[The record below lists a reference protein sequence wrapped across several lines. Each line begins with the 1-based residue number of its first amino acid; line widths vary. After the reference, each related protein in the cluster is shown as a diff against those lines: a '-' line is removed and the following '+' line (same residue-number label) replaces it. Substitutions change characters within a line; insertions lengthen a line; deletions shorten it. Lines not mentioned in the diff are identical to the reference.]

1 MNNKMFLNKEAGFL
15 VHTKR
20 KRRFAVTLVGV
31 FFLLLACAGA
41 IGFGQV
47 AYAADEKT
55 VPNFKSPDPD
65 YPWYGYDSYRG
76 IFARYHN
83 LKVNLKGS
91 KEYQA
96 YCFNLTKYFP
106 RPTYSTTN
114 NFYKKID
121 GSGSAFKSY
130 AANPRVLDENL
141 DKLEKNILNVI
152 YNGYKSNANGFMNG
166 IEDLNAIL
174 VTQNAIWYYSDSA
187 PLNDVNKMWERE
199 VRNGEISESQVTLMR
214 EALKKLID
222 PNLEATAANKIPSGY
237 RLNIFKSENE
247 DYQNLLSAEYV
258 PDDPPK
264 PGDTSEHNPK
274 TPELDGT
281 PIPEDPKRP
290 DESSEPALPPLMPEL
305 DGEEVPEV
313 PSESLEPALPPLM
326 PELDGEEVPEV
337 PSESLEPALPPL
349 MPELDGEE
357 VPEVPSESL
366 EPALPPLM
374 PELDGEEVPEV
385 PSESLEPALPPL
397 MPELDGEEV
406 PEKPSVD
413 LPIEVP
419 RYEFNNKDQSPLAGE
434 SGETEYITEVYGN
447 QQNPV
452 DIDKKLPNETGFSG
466 NMVETEDTKEPEVLM
481 GGQSESVEFT
491 KDTQTG
497 MSGQTTPQVETE
509 DTKEPEVL
517 MGGQSESVE
526 FTKDTQTGMSGQTT
540 PQVETEDTKEPGVLM
555 GGQSESVEFTKD
567 TQTGMSGQTTPQV
580 ETEDTKEPGVLM
592 GGQSESVE
600 FTKDTQTGM
609 SGQTTPQVETEDTK
623 EPGVLMGGQSESVEF
638 TKDTQTG
645 MSGFSE
651 TVTIV
656 EDTRPKLVF
665 HFDNNEPK
673 VEENREKP
681 TKNITPI
688 LPATGDIENVL
699 AFLGILILSV
709 LSIFSLLKNKQNN
722 KV

>member
-1 MNNKMFLNKEAGFL
+1 MNNKIFLNKEAGFL
-15 VHTKR
+15 AHTKR

-31 FFLLLACAGA
+31 FFMLLACAGA

-47 AYAADEKT
+47 AYAADERT
-55 VPNFKSPDPD
+55 VPNHSSPNPEF
-65 YPWYGYDSYRG
+65 PWYGYDSYRG

-357 VPEVPSESL
+357 VPE
-366 EPALPPLM
+366 
-374 PELDGEEVPEV
+374 
-385 PSESLEPALPPL
+385 
-397 MPELDGEEV
+397 
-406 PEKPSVD
+406 KPSVD

-466 NMVETEDTKEPEVLM
+466 NMVETEDTKEPE
-481 GGQSESVEFT
+481 
-491 KDTQTG
+491 
-497 MSGQTTPQVETE
+497 
-509 DTKEPEVL
+509 
-517 MGGQSESVE
+517 
-526 FTKDTQTGMSGQTT
+526 
-540 PQVETEDTKEPGVLM
+540 VLM

>member
-1 MNNKMFLNKEAGFL
+1 MNNKIFLNKEAGFL
-15 VHTKR
+15 AHTKR

-31 FFLLLACAGA
+31 FFMLLACAGA

-47 AYAADEKT
+47 AYAADERT

-65 YPWYGYDSYRG
+65 YPWYGYDAYTG
-76 IFARYHN
+76 AFLRYHD
-83 LKVNLKGS
+83 LRVNLNGS
-91 KEYQA
+91 RSYQV
-96 YCFNLTKYFP
+96 YCFNIKKNYPRPFTSSDKKWYKRLEGTAETFKVHAMAPRVGGEELTK
-106 RPTYSTTN
+106 
-114 NFYKKID
+114 
-121 GSGSAFKSY
+121 
-130 AANPRVLDENL
+130 
-141 DKLEKNILNVI
+141 KLRSVM
-152 YNGYKSNANGFMNG
+152 YNGYPNDGNNIMKGLEPSNA
-166 IEDLNAIL
+166 IE
-174 VTQNAIWYYSDSA
+174 VTQYAVWYYSDKSQYEIETLWKSEA
-187 PLNDVNKMWERE
+187 KE
-199 VRNGEISESQVTLMR
+199 GKISESQVTLMR
-214 EALKKLID
+214 EALRKLISSD
-222 PNLEATAANKIPSGY
+222 EDLVKQVPS
-237 RLNIFKSENE
+237 NFKLSTFESS
-247 DYQNLLSAEYV
+247 DKSYQNLLSAEFV

-274 TPELDGT
+274 TPELDGS
-281 PIPEDPKRP
+281 PIPEDPKHP
-290 DESSEPALPPLMPEL
+290 DDNLEPTLPPVM
-305 DGEEVPEV
+305 
-313 PSESLEPALPPLM
+313 
-326 PELDGEEVPEV
+326 
-337 PSESLEPALPPL
+337 
-349 MPELDGEE
+349 
-357 VPEVPSESL
+357 
-366 EPALPPLM
+366 
-374 PELDGEEVPEV
+374 LDGEEVPEV

-466 NMVETEDTKEPEVLM
+466 NMVETEN
-481 GGQSESVEFT
+481 
-491 KDTQTG
+491 
-497 MSGQTTPQVETE
+497 
-509 DTKEPEVL
+509 TKEPEVL

-567 TQTGMSGQTTPQV
+567 TQTGMSGQTA
-580 ETEDTKEPGVLM
+580 
-592 GGQSESVE
+592 
-600 FTKDTQTGM
+600 
-609 SGQTTPQVETEDTK
+609 PQVETEDTK

-688 LPATGDIENVL
+688 LPATGDIGNVL
-699 AFLGILILSV
+699 AFLGILILLV

>member
-1 MNNKMFLNKEAGFL
+1 MVSSYMFLRGEKMNNKIFLNKEAGFL
-15 VHTKR
+15 AHTKR

-31 FFLLLACAGA
+31 FFMLLACAGA

-47 AYAADEKT
+47 AYAADERT

-65 YPWYGYDSYRG
+65 YPWYGYDAYTG
-76 IFARYHN
+76 AFLRYHD
-83 LKVNLKGS
+83 LRVNLNGS
-91 KEYQA
+91 RSYQV
-96 YCFNLTKYFP
+96 YCFNIKKNYPRPFTSSDKKWYKRLEGTAETFKVHAMAPRVGGEELTK
-106 RPTYSTTN
+106 
-114 NFYKKID
+114 
-121 GSGSAFKSY
+121 
-130 AANPRVLDENL
+130 
-141 DKLEKNILNVI
+141 KLRSVM
-152 YNGYKSNANGFMNG
+152 YNGYPNDGNNIMKGLEPSNA
-166 IEDLNAIL
+166 IE
-174 VTQNAIWYYSDSA
+174 VTQYAVWYYSDKSQYEIETLWKSEA
-187 PLNDVNKMWERE
+187 KE
-199 VRNGEISESQVTLMR
+199 GKISESQVTLMR
-214 EALKKLID
+214 EALRKLISSD
-222 PNLEATAANKIPSGY
+222 EDLVKQVPS
-237 RLNIFKSENE
+237 NFKLSTFESS
-247 DYQNLLSAEYV
+247 DKSYQNLLSAEFV

-274 TPELDGT
+274 TPELDGS
-281 PIPEDPKRP
+281 PIPEDPKHP
-290 DESSEPALPPLMPEL
+290 DDNLEPTLPPVML

-326 PELDGEEVPEV
+326 PELDGQ
-337 PSESLEPALPPL
+337 
-349 MPELDGEE
+349 
-357 VPEVPSESL
+357 
-366 EPALPPLM
+366 
-374 PELDGEEVPEV
+374 
-385 PSESLEPALPPL
+385 
-397 MPELDGEEV
+397 EV

-497 MSGQTTPQVETE
+497 MSGQTA
-509 DTKEPEVL
+509 
-517 MGGQSESVE
+517 
-526 FTKDTQTGMSGQTT
+526 
-540 PQVETEDTKEPGVLM
+540 
-555 GGQSESVEFTKD
+555 
-567 TQTGMSGQTTPQV
+567 
-580 ETEDTKEPGVLM
+580 
-592 GGQSESVE
+592 
-600 FTKDTQTGM
+600 
-609 SGQTTPQVETEDTK
+609 PQVETEDTK

-688 LPATGDIENVL
+688 LPATGDIGNVL

>member
-1 MNNKMFLNKEAGFL
+1 MNNKIFLNKEAGFL
-15 VHTKR
+15 AHTKR

-31 FFLLLACAGA
+31 FFMLLACAGA

-47 AYAADEKT
+47 AYAADERT
-55 VPNFKSPDPD
+55 VPNHSSTNPEF
-65 YPWYGYDSYRG
+65 PWYGYDSYRG

-222 PNLEATAANKIPSGY
+222 PNLEATAVNKIPSGY

-274 TPELDGT
+274 TPELDGS
-281 PIPEDPKRP
+281 PIPEDPKHP
-290 DESSEPALPPLMPEL
+290 DDNLEPTLPPVML

-366 EPALPPLM
+366 EPALPSLM

-385 PSESLEPALPPL
+385 PSESLEPAFPPL
-397 MPELDGEEV
+397 MPELDGQEV

-497 MSGQTTPQVETE
+497 MSG
-509 DTKEPEVL
+509 
-517 MGGQSESVE
+517 
-526 FTKDTQTGMSGQTT
+526 
-540 PQVETEDTKEPGVLM
+540 
-555 GGQSESVEFTKD
+555 
-567 TQTGMSGQTTPQV
+567 
-580 ETEDTKEPGVLM
+580 
-592 GGQSESVE
+592 
-600 FTKDTQTGM
+600 
-609 SGQTTPQVETEDTK
+609 
-623 EPGVLMGGQSESVEF
+623 
-638 TKDTQTG
+638 
-645 MSGFSE
+645 FSE

-681 TKNITPI
+681 TKNIAPI
-688 LPATGDIENVL
+688 LPATGDIGNVL

>member
-55 VPNFKSPDPD
+55 VPNRINSNPEF
-65 YPWYGYDSYRG
+65 PWYGYDSYSGRLL
-76 IFARYHN
+76 RYHN
-83 LKVNLKGS
+83 LKVNLNGS

-114 NFYKKID
+114 NFYKKIV
-121 GSGSAFKSY
+121 GSGSVFKSY

-166 IEDLNAIL
+166 IEDFNAIL
-174 VTQNAIWYYSDSA
+174 VTQTAIWYYSDSSPVSA
-187 PLNDVNKMWERE
+187 TAVEKMWDRE
-199 VRNGEISESQVTLMR
+199 VKDGDISLEQVKLMR
-214 EALKKLID
+214 DALKKLID
-222 PNLEATAANKIPSGY
+222 PNLEATAVNKIPSGY
-237 RLNIFKSENE
+237 RLNIFESENE
-247 DYQNLLSAEYV
+247 AYQNLLSAEYV
-258 PDDPPK
+258 PDSPPM
-264 PGDTSEHNPK
+264 PGEVPKEESPKEENPK
-274 TPELDGT
+274 IPDLDGHE
-281 PIPEDPKRP
+281 IPEV
-290 DESSEPALPPLMPEL
+290 S
-305 DGEEVPEV
+305 
-313 PSESLEPALPPLM
+313 SESLEPALPPLM
-326 PELDGEEVPEV
+326 PELDGQ
-337 PSESLEPALPPL
+337 
-349 MPELDGEE
+349 
-357 VPEVPSESL
+357 
-366 EPALPPLM
+366 
-374 PELDGEEVPEV
+374 
-385 PSESLEPALPPL
+385 
-397 MPELDGEEV
+397 EV
-406 PEKPSVD
+406 PEKPSID

-466 NMVETEDTKEPEVLM
+466 NMVETEDTKEP
-481 GGQSESVEFT
+481 
-491 KDTQTG
+491 
-497 MSGQTTPQVETE
+497 
-509 DTKEPEVL
+509 
-517 MGGQSESVE
+517 
-526 FTKDTQTGMSGQTT
+526 
-540 PQVETEDTKEPGVLM
+540 GVLM

-567 TQTGMSGQTTPQV
+567 TQTGMSGQTA
-580 ETEDTKEPGVLM
+580 
-592 GGQSESVE
+592 
-600 FTKDTQTGM
+600 
-609 SGQTTPQVETEDTK
+609 PQVETEDTK

-681 TKNITPI
+681 TKNIAPI
-688 LPATGDIENVL
+688 LPATGDIGNVL

>member
-1 MNNKMFLNKEAGFL
+1 MNNKIFLNKEAGFL
-15 VHTKR
+15 AHTKR

-31 FFLLLACAGA
+31 FFMLLACAGA

-65 YPWYGYDSYRG
+65 YPWYGYDAYKG
-76 IFARYHN
+76 FEARYHD
-83 LKVNLKGS
+83 LRVNLKGS
-91 KEYQA
+91 KEYKV
-96 YCFNLTKYFP
+96 YCFNLTRSFP
-106 RPTYSTTN
+106 RPYYSATKN
-114 NFYKKID
+114 LYKKID
-121 GSGSAFKSY
+121 SSDFAFQQYATNARNLGST
-130 AANPRVLDENL
+130 
-141 DKLEKNILNVI
+141 DKLAKSILYVI
-152 YNGYKSNANGFMNG
+152 YNGYKNNANGFMDN
-166 IEDLNAIL
+166 IEDLNAML
-174 VTQNAIWYYSDSA
+174 VTQTAIWYYSDSSPVSA
-187 PLNDVNKMWERE
+187 TAVEKMWDRE
-199 VRNGEISESQVTLMR
+199 VNDGDISLEQVKLMR
-214 EALKKLID
+214 DALRKLISPD
-222 PNLEATAANKIPSGY
+222 LEKTVKNQLPENYKLNLFISKDESI
-237 RLNIFKSENE
+237 
-247 DYQNLLSAEYV
+247 QNLLSAEYV
-258 PDDPPK
+258 PDSPPK
-264 PGDTSEHNPK
+264 PGEVPKEESPKEENPK
-274 TPELDGT
+274 IPDLDGRE
-281 PIPEDPKRP
+281 IPEVPQEPSDPVI
-290 DESSEPALPPLMPEL
+290 PPVIL

-326 PELDGEEVPEV
+326 PELDGQ
-337 PSESLEPALPPL
+337 
-349 MPELDGEE
+349 
-357 VPEVPSESL
+357 
-366 EPALPPLM
+366 
-374 PELDGEEVPEV
+374 
-385 PSESLEPALPPL
+385 
-397 MPELDGEEV
+397 EV

-509 DTKEPEVL
+509 DTKEP
-517 MGGQSESVE
+517 
-526 FTKDTQTGMSGQTT
+526 
-540 PQVETEDTKEPGVLM
+540 
-555 GGQSESVEFTKD
+555 
-567 TQTGMSGQTTPQV
+567 
-580 ETEDTKEPGVLM
+580 GVLM

-651 TVTIV
+651 TATVV

-665 HFDNNEPK
+665 HFDNNEPE

-709 LSIFSLLKNKQNN
+709 LSIFSLLKKQT
-722 KV
+722 KQ

>member
-1 MNNKMFLNKEAGFL
+1 MVSSYMFVRGEKMNNKMFLNKEAGFL
-15 VHTKR
+15 AHTKR

-31 FFLLLACAGA
+31 FFMLLAYAGA

-65 YPWYGYDSYRG
+65 YPWYGYDAYGKGYPGYDISKY
-76 IFARYHN
+76 YHD
-83 LKVNLKGS
+83 LRVNLNGS
-91 KEYQA
+91 QVYQV
-96 YCFNLTKYFP
+96 YCFNIQKIFP
-106 RPTYSTTN
+106 YNVKSVTQKW
-114 NFYKKID
+114 FKKVEGNSD
-121 GSGSAFKSY
+121 TFGLY
-130 AANPRVLDENL
+130 AMNPRVQGEELSQ
-141 DKLEKNILNVI
+141 KLRSVM
-152 YNGYKSNANGFMNG
+152 YNAYPKNANNIMDGL
-166 IEDLNAIL
+166 DTLNAIK
-174 VTQNAIWYYSDSA
+174 VTQSAVWYYSDKSEFEVDKQWESE
-187 PLNDVNKMWERE
+187 LNNH
-199 VRNGEISESQVTLMR
+199 EIDQEQVTLMR
-214 EALKKLID
+214 EALRKLISSNLEETVEKKL
-222 PNLEATAANKIPSGY
+222 PENYK
-237 RLNIFKSENE
+237 LNIFNPQDTSI
-247 DYQNLLSAEYV
+247 QHLLSAEFV
-258 PDDPPK
+258 PENPPR
-264 PGDTSEHNPK
+264 PGETPEYGPK
-274 TPELDGT
+274 TPELDGS
-281 PIPEDPKRP
+281 PIPEDPKHP
-290 DESSEPALPPLMPEL
+290 DDNLEPTLPPVML

-326 PELDGEEVPEV
+326 PELDGQEVPEV

-349 MPELDGEE
+349 MPELDGQ
-357 VPEVPSESL
+357 
-366 EPALPPLM
+366 
-374 PELDGEEVPEV
+374 
-385 PSESLEPALPPL
+385 
-397 MPELDGEEV
+397 EV

-497 MSGQTTPQVETE
+497 MSG
-509 DTKEPEVL
+509 
-517 MGGQSESVE
+517 
-526 FTKDTQTGMSGQTT
+526 
-540 PQVETEDTKEPGVLM
+540 
-555 GGQSESVEFTKD
+555 
-567 TQTGMSGQTTPQV
+567 
-580 ETEDTKEPGVLM
+580 
-592 GGQSESVE
+592 
-600 FTKDTQTGM
+600 
-609 SGQTTPQVETEDTK
+609 
-623 EPGVLMGGQSESVEF
+623 
-638 TKDTQTG
+638 
-645 MSGFSE
+645 FSE
-651 TVTIV
+651 TATVV

-665 HFDNNEPK
+665 HFDNNEPE

>member
-1 MNNKMFLNKEAGFL
+1 MNNKIFLNKEAGFL
-15 VHTKR
+15 AHTKR

-31 FFLLLACAGA
+31 FFMLLACAGA

-55 VPNFKSPDPD
+55 VPNRINSNPEF
-65 YPWYGYDSYRG
+65 PWYGYDAYKG
-76 IFARYHN
+76 FEARYHD

-91 KEYQA
+91 KEYQV
-96 YCFNLTKYFP
+96 YCFNLKRYEP
-106 RPTYSTTN
+106 NKEGSYSPN
-114 NFYKKID
+114 WYKKWD
-121 GSGSAFKSY
+121 GDEEIFTKHADSPRMKSKELS
-130 AANPRVLDENL
+130 N
-141 DKLEKNILNVI
+141 NILRVM
-152 YNGYKSNANGFMNG
+152 YNGYPNDANGIMKG
-166 IEDLNAIL
+166 LDRYNAIL
-174 VTQNAIWYYSDSA
+174 VTQHAVWYYSDKSQYTIET
-187 PLNDVNKMWERE
+187 LWESE
-199 VRNGEISESQVTLMR
+199 AKKGEISREQVNLMR
-214 EALKKLID
+214 KALKKLID
-222 PNLEATAANKIPSGY
+222 PELEQKVPNDY
-237 RLNIFKSENE
+237 QLNIFESL
-247 DYQNLLSAEYV
+247 DSRYQHLLSAEFV
-258 PDDPPK
+258 PNDPPK
-264 PGDTSEHNPK
+264 TGETPEYGPK
-274 TPELDGT
+274 TPELDGS
-281 PIPEDPKRP
+281 PIPEDPKHP
-290 DESSEPALPPLMPEL
+290 DENSEPTLPPVML

-326 PELDGEEVPEV
+326 PELDGQ
-337 PSESLEPALPPL
+337 
-349 MPELDGEE
+349 
-357 VPEVPSESL
+357 
-366 EPALPPLM
+366 
-374 PELDGEEVPEV
+374 
-385 PSESLEPALPPL
+385 
-397 MPELDGEEV
+397 EV

-419 RYEFNNKDQSPLAGE
+419 RYEFNNKDQSPLAGK

-466 NMVETEDTKEPEVLM
+466 NM
-481 GGQSESVEFT
+481 
-491 KDTQTG
+491 
-497 MSGQTTPQVETE
+497 VETE

-609 SGQTTPQVETEDTK
+609 SGQTAPQVETEDTK
-623 EPGVLMGGQSESVEF
+623 KPGVLMGGQSESVEF

-651 TVTIV
+651 TATVV

-673 VEENREKP
+673 VEENQEKP

>member
-1 MNNKMFLNKEAGFL
+1 MVSSYMFVRGEKMNNKMFLNKEAGFL
-15 VHTKR
+15 AHTKR

-31 FFLLLACAGA
+31 FFMLLAYAGA

-65 YPWYGYDSYRG
+65 YPWYGYDAYGKGYPGYDISKY
-76 IFARYHN
+76 YHD
-83 LKVNLKGS
+83 LRVNLNGS
-91 KEYQA
+91 QVYQV
-96 YCFNLTKYFP
+96 YCFNIQKIFP
-106 RPTYSTTN
+106 YNVKSVTQKW
-114 NFYKKID
+114 FKKVEGNSD
-121 GSGSAFKSY
+121 TFGLY
-130 AANPRVLDENL
+130 AMNPRVQGEELSQ
-141 DKLEKNILNVI
+141 KLRSVM
-152 YNGYKSNANGFMNG
+152 YNAYPKNANNIMDGL
-166 IEDLNAIL
+166 DTLNAIK
-174 VTQNAIWYYSDSA
+174 VTQSAVWYYSDKSEFEVDKQWESE
-187 PLNDVNKMWERE
+187 LNNH
-199 VRNGEISESQVTLMR
+199 EIDQEQVTLMR
-214 EALKKLID
+214 EALRKLISSNLEETVEKKL
-222 PNLEATAANKIPSGY
+222 PENYK
-237 RLNIFKSENE
+237 LNIFNPQDTSI
-247 DYQNLLSAEYV
+247 QHLLSAEFV
-258 PDDPPK
+258 PENPPR
-264 PGDTSEHNPK
+264 PGETPEYGPK
-274 TPELDGT
+274 TPELDGS
-281 PIPEDPKRP
+281 PIPEDPKHP
-290 DESSEPALPPLMPEL
+290 DDNLEPTLPPVML

-326 PELDGEEVPEV
+326 PELDGQEVPEV

-349 MPELDGEE
+349 MPELDGQ
-357 VPEVPSESL
+357 
-366 EPALPPLM
+366 
-374 PELDGEEVPEV
+374 
-385 PSESLEPALPPL
+385 
-397 MPELDGEEV
+397 EV
-406 PEKPSVD
+406 PEKPSID

-497 MSGQTTPQVETE
+497 MSG
-509 DTKEPEVL
+509 
-517 MGGQSESVE
+517 
-526 FTKDTQTGMSGQTT
+526 
-540 PQVETEDTKEPGVLM
+540 
-555 GGQSESVEFTKD
+555 
-567 TQTGMSGQTTPQV
+567 
-580 ETEDTKEPGVLM
+580 
-592 GGQSESVE
+592 
-600 FTKDTQTGM
+600 
-609 SGQTTPQVETEDTK
+609 
-623 EPGVLMGGQSESVEF
+623 
-638 TKDTQTG
+638 
-645 MSGFSE
+645 FSE
-651 TVTIV
+651 TATVV

-665 HFDNNEPK
+665 HFDNNEPE

>member
-1 MNNKMFLNKEAGFL
+1 MNNKIFLNKEAGFL
-15 VHTKR
+15 AHTKR

-31 FFLLLACAGA
+31 FFMLLACAGA

-65 YPWYGYDSYRG
+65 YPWYGYDAYTG
-76 IFARYHN
+76 AFLRYHD
-83 LKVNLKGS
+83 LRVNLNGS
-91 KEYQA
+91 RSYQV
-96 YCFNLTKYFP
+96 YCFNIKKNYPRPFTSSDKKWYKRLEGTAETFKVHAMAPRVGGEELTK
-106 RPTYSTTN
+106 
-114 NFYKKID
+114 
-121 GSGSAFKSY
+121 
-130 AANPRVLDENL
+130 
-141 DKLEKNILNVI
+141 KLRSVM
-152 YNGYKSNANGFMNG
+152 YNGYPNDGNNIMKGLEPSNA
-166 IEDLNAIL
+166 IE
-174 VTQNAIWYYSDSA
+174 VTQYAVWYYSDKSQYEIETLWKSEA
-187 PLNDVNKMWERE
+187 KE
-199 VRNGEISESQVTLMR
+199 GKISESQVTLMR
-214 EALKKLID
+214 EALRKLISSD
-222 PNLEATAANKIPSGY
+222 EDLVKQVPS
-237 RLNIFKSENE
+237 NFKLSTFESS
-247 DYQNLLSAEYV
+247 DKSYQNLLSAEFV

-274 TPELDGT
+274 TPELDGS
-281 PIPEDPKRP
+281 PIPEDPKLP
-290 DESSEPALPPLMPEL
+290 DDNLEPTLPPVML

-406 PEKPSVD
+406 PEKPSID

-567 TQTGMSGQTTPQV
+567 TQTGMSG
-580 ETEDTKEPGVLM
+580 
-592 GGQSESVE
+592 
-600 FTKDTQTGM
+600 
-609 SGQTTPQVETEDTK
+609 
-623 EPGVLMGGQSESVEF
+623 
-638 TKDTQTG
+638 
-645 MSGFSE
+645 FSE

-688 LPATGDIENVL
+688 LPATGDIGNVL

>member
-15 VHTKR
+15 AHTKR

-31 FFLLLACAGA
+31 FFMLLACAGA

-55 VPNFKSPDPD
+55 VPNFKSLDPD
-65 YPWYGYDSYRG
+65 YPWYGYDAYRDW
-76 IFARYHN
+76 FLRYHDLN
-83 LKVNLKGS
+83 VNLEGS
-91 KEYQA
+91 TPYQV
-96 YCFNLTKYFP
+96 YCFNLLRQEPSKINSTRKNWFKKVDGDNAVFKKYATTP
-106 RPTYSTTN
+106 R
-114 NFYKKID
+114 I
-121 GSGSAFKSY
+121 
-130 AANPRVLDENL
+130 ENGDL
-141 DKLEKNILNVI
+141 KRNLSNVI
-152 YNGYKSNANGFMNG
+152 YNGYPNDANGIMKG
-166 IEDLNAIL
+166 LDRYNAIL
-174 VTQNAIWYYSDSA
+174 VTQHAVWHYSDNSQYTIDK
-187 PLNDVNKMWERE
+187 LWEE
-199 VRNGEISESQVTLMR
+199 EAKKNEISQEQVKLMR
-214 EALKKLID
+214 EALKKLISPD
-222 PNLEATAANKIPSGY
+222 LEKTVKNQLPENYKLNLFISKDNSI
-237 RLNIFKSENE
+237 
-247 DYQNLLSAEYV
+247 QNLLSTEYV
-258 PDDPPK
+258 QDNPPK
-264 PGDTSEHNPK
+264 PGEVPKEESPKEENPK
-274 TPELDGT
+274 IPDLDGHE
-281 PIPEDPKRP
+281 I
-290 DESSEPALPPLMPEL
+290 
-305 DGEEVPEV
+305 PEV
-313 PSESLEPALPPLM
+313 PQEPSDPVIPPVILDGHEI
-326 PELDGEEVPEV
+326 PEVPQEPSDPVIPAVILDGEEVPEV

-497 MSGQTTPQVETE
+497 MSG
-509 DTKEPEVL
+509 
-517 MGGQSESVE
+517 
-526 FTKDTQTGMSGQTT
+526 
-540 PQVETEDTKEPGVLM
+540 
-555 GGQSESVEFTKD
+555 
-567 TQTGMSGQTTPQV
+567 
-580 ETEDTKEPGVLM
+580 
-592 GGQSESVE
+592 
-600 FTKDTQTGM
+600 
-609 SGQTTPQVETEDTK
+609 
-623 EPGVLMGGQSESVEF
+623 
-638 TKDTQTG
+638 
-645 MSGFSE
+645 FSE
-651 TVTIV
+651 TVTII

-688 LPATGDIENVL
+688 LPATGDIGNVL

>member
-15 VHTKR
+15 AHTKR

-31 FFLLLACAGA
+31 FFMLLACAGA

-65 YPWYGYDSYRG
+65 YPWYGYDAYGKGYPGYDISKY
-76 IFARYHN
+76 YHD
-83 LKVNLKGS
+83 LRVNLNGS
-91 KEYQA
+91 QVYQV
-96 YCFNLTKYFP
+96 YCFNIQKIFP
-106 RPTYSTTN
+106 YNVKSVTQKW
-114 NFYKKID
+114 FKKVEGNSD
-121 GSGSAFKSY
+121 TFGLY
-130 AANPRVLDENL
+130 AMNPRVQGEELSQ
-141 DKLEKNILNVI
+141 KLRSVM
-152 YNGYKSNANGFMNG
+152 YNAYPKNANNIMDGL
-166 IEDLNAIL
+166 DTLNAIK
-174 VTQNAIWYYSDSA
+174 VTQSAVWYYSDKSEFEVDKQWESE
-187 PLNDVNKMWERE
+187 LNNH
-199 VRNGEISESQVTLMR
+199 EIDQEQVTLMR
-214 EALKKLID
+214 EALRKLISSNLEETVEKKL
-222 PNLEATAANKIPSGY
+222 PENYK
-237 RLNIFKSENE
+237 LNIFNPQDTSI
-247 DYQNLLSAEYV
+247 QHLLSAEFV
-258 PDDPPK
+258 PENPPR
-264 PGDTSEHNPK
+264 PGETPEYGPK
-274 TPELDGT
+274 TPELDGS
-281 PIPEDPKRP
+281 PIPEDPKHP
-290 DESSEPALPPLMPEL
+290 DDNLEPTLPPVML

-326 PELDGEEVPEV
+326 PELDGQ
-337 PSESLEPALPPL
+337 
-349 MPELDGEE
+349 
-357 VPEVPSESL
+357 
-366 EPALPPLM
+366 
-374 PELDGEEVPEV
+374 
-385 PSESLEPALPPL
+385 
-397 MPELDGEEV
+397 EV

-481 GGQSESVEFT
+481 GS
-491 KDTQTG
+491 
-497 MSGQTTPQVETE
+497 
-509 DTKEPEVL
+509 
-517 MGGQSESVE
+517 QSESVE

-555 GGQSESVEFTKD
+555 GS
-567 TQTGMSGQTTPQV
+567 
-580 ETEDTKEPGVLM
+580 
-592 GGQSESVE
+592 QSESVE

-688 LPATGDIENVL
+688 LPATGDIGNVL

>member
-1 MNNKMFLNKEAGFL
+1 MVSSYMFVRGEKMNNKMFLNKEAGFL
-15 VHTKR
+15 AHTKR

-31 FFLLLACAGA
+31 FFMLLAYAGA

-65 YPWYGYDSYRG
+65 YPWYGYDAYGKGYPGYDISKY
-76 IFARYHN
+76 YHD
-83 LKVNLKGS
+83 LRVNLNGS
-91 KEYQA
+91 QVYQV
-96 YCFNLTKYFP
+96 YCFNIQKIFP
-106 RPTYSTTN
+106 YNVKSVTQKW
-114 NFYKKID
+114 FKKVEGNSD
-121 GSGSAFKSY
+121 TFGLY
-130 AANPRVLDENL
+130 AMNPRVQGEELSQ
-141 DKLEKNILNVI
+141 KLRSVM
-152 YNGYKSNANGFMNG
+152 YNAYPKNANNIMDGL
-166 IEDLNAIL
+166 DTLNAIK
-174 VTQNAIWYYSDSA
+174 VTQSAVWYYSDKSEFEVDKQWESE
-187 PLNDVNKMWERE
+187 LNNH
-199 VRNGEISESQVTLMR
+199 EIDQEQVTLMR
-214 EALKKLID
+214 EALRKLISSNLEETVEKKL
-222 PNLEATAANKIPSGY
+222 PENYK
-237 RLNIFKSENE
+237 LNIFNPQDTSI
-247 DYQNLLSAEYV
+247 QHLLSAEFV
-258 PDDPPK
+258 PENPPR
-264 PGDTSEHNPK
+264 PGETPEYGPK
-274 TPELDGT
+274 TPELDGS
-281 PIPEDPKRP
+281 PIPEDPKHP
-290 DESSEPALPPLMPEL
+290 DDNLEPTLPPVML

-326 PELDGEEVPEV
+326 PELDGQ
-337 PSESLEPALPPL
+337 
-349 MPELDGEE
+349 
-357 VPEVPSESL
+357 
-366 EPALPPLM
+366 
-374 PELDGEEVPEV
+374 
-385 PSESLEPALPPL
+385 
-397 MPELDGEEV
+397 EV

-481 GGQSESVEFT
+481 GS
-491 KDTQTG
+491 
-497 MSGQTTPQVETE
+497 
-509 DTKEPEVL
+509 
-517 MGGQSESVE
+517 QSESVE

-555 GGQSESVEFTKD
+555 GSQSESVEFTKD

-665 HFDNNEPK
+665 HFDNNEPE

>member
-1 MNNKMFLNKEAGFL
+1 MVSSYMFLRGEKMNNKIFLNKEAGFL
-15 VHTKR
+15 AHTKR

-31 FFLLLACAGA
+31 FFMLLACAGA

-47 AYAADEKT
+47 AYAADERT

-65 YPWYGYDSYRG
+65 YPWYGYDAYTG
-76 IFARYHN
+76 AFLRYHD
-83 LKVNLKGS
+83 LRVNLNGS
-91 KEYQA
+91 RSYQV
-96 YCFNLTKYFP
+96 YCFNIKKNYPRPFTSSDKKWYKRLEGTAETFKVHAMAPRVGGEELTK
-106 RPTYSTTN
+106 
-114 NFYKKID
+114 
-121 GSGSAFKSY
+121 
-130 AANPRVLDENL
+130 
-141 DKLEKNILNVI
+141 KLRSVM
-152 YNGYKSNANGFMNG
+152 YNGYPNDGNNIMKGLEPSNA
-166 IEDLNAIL
+166 IE
-174 VTQNAIWYYSDSA
+174 VTQYAVWYYSDKSQYEIETLWKSEA
-187 PLNDVNKMWERE
+187 KE
-199 VRNGEISESQVTLMR
+199 GKISESQVTLMR
-214 EALKKLID
+214 EALRKLISSD
-222 PNLEATAANKIPSGY
+222 EDLVKQVPS
-237 RLNIFKSENE
+237 NFKLSTFESS
-247 DYQNLLSAEYV
+247 DKSYQNLLSAEFV

-274 TPELDGT
+274 TPELDGS
-281 PIPEDPKRP
+281 PIPEDPKHP
-290 DESSEPALPPLMPEL
+290 DDNLEPTLPPVM
-305 DGEEVPEV
+305 
-313 PSESLEPALPPLM
+313 
-326 PELDGEEVPEV
+326 
-337 PSESLEPALPPL
+337 
-349 MPELDGEE
+349 
-357 VPEVPSESL
+357 
-366 EPALPPLM
+366 
-374 PELDGEEVPEV
+374 LDGEEVPEV

-466 NMVETEDTKEPEVLM
+466 NMVETEN
-481 GGQSESVEFT
+481 
-491 KDTQTG
+491 
-497 MSGQTTPQVETE
+497 
-509 DTKEPEVL
+509 TKEPEVL

-567 TQTGMSGQTTPQV
+567 TQTGMSGQTA
-580 ETEDTKEPGVLM
+580 
-592 GGQSESVE
+592 
-600 FTKDTQTGM
+600 
-609 SGQTTPQVETEDTK
+609 PQVETEDTK

-688 LPATGDIENVL
+688 LPATGDIGNVL

>member
-1 MNNKMFLNKEAGFL
+1 MNNKIFLNKEASFL
-15 VHTKR
+15 AHTKR

-31 FFLLLACAGA
+31 FFMLLACAGA

-55 VPNFKSPDPD
+55 VPNHSSPNPEF
-65 YPWYGYDSYRG
+65 PWYGYDAYRG
-76 IFARYHN
+76 WFLRYHDLN
-83 LKVNLKGS
+83 VNLES
-91 KEYQA
+91 STSYQV
-96 YCFNLTKYFP
+96 YCFNLVRQEPSKVNGLRKNWF
-106 RPTYSTTN
+106 
-114 NFYKKID
+114 KKVD
-121 GSGSAFKSY
+121 GDNAVFKKY
-130 AANPRVLDENL
+130 AANPRVIDG
-141 DKLEKNILNVI
+141 DLERNILNVI
-152 YNGYKSNANGFMNG
+152 YNGYSSDANGIMKG
-166 IEDLNAIL
+166 LDRYNAIL
-174 VTQNAIWYYSDSA
+174 VTQTAIWYYSDSSPISLSA
-187 PLNDVNKMWERE
+187 AETMWEKE
-199 VRNGEISESQVTLMR
+199 AESGDISWEQVKLMR

-222 PNLEATAANKIPSGY
+222 PKLGETVVKKLPKNYK
-237 RLNIFKSENE
+237 LNIFVSKDESI
-247 DYQNLLSAEYV
+247 QNLLSAEYV
-258 PDDPPK
+258 PDSPPM
-264 PGDTSEHNPK
+264 PGEVPKEESPKEENPK
-274 TPELDGT
+274 IPDLDGHE
-281 PIPEDPKRP
+281 IPEVPQEPSDPVI
-290 DESSEPALPPLMPEL
+290 PPVIL

-397 MPELDGEEV
+397 MPELDGEEIPEVPSESLEPALPPLMPELDGEEV
-406 PEKPSVD
+406 PEKPSID

-497 MSGQTTPQVETE
+497 MSG
-509 DTKEPEVL
+509 
-517 MGGQSESVE
+517 
-526 FTKDTQTGMSGQTT
+526 
-540 PQVETEDTKEPGVLM
+540 
-555 GGQSESVEFTKD
+555 
-567 TQTGMSGQTTPQV
+567 
-580 ETEDTKEPGVLM
+580 
-592 GGQSESVE
+592 
-600 FTKDTQTGM
+600 
-609 SGQTTPQVETEDTK
+609 
-623 EPGVLMGGQSESVEF
+623 
-638 TKDTQTG
+638 
-645 MSGFSE
+645 FSE

-681 TKNITPI
+681 TKNIAPI
-688 LPATGDIENVL
+688 LPATGDIGNVL

>member
-1 MNNKMFLNKEAGFL
+1 MNNKIFLNKEAGFL
-15 VHTKR
+15 AHTKR

-31 FFLLLACAGA
+31 FFMLLACAGA

-47 AYAADEKT
+47 AYAADERT
-55 VPNFKSPDPD
+55 VPNHSSPNPEF
-65 YPWYGYDSYRG
+65 PWYGYDAYRG
-76 IFARYHN
+76 WFLRYHDLN
-83 LKVNLKGS
+83 VNLEGS
-91 KEYQA
+91 TSYQV
-96 YCFNLTKYFP
+96 YCFNLVRQEPSKVNGLRKNWF
-106 RPTYSTTN
+106 
-114 NFYKKID
+114 KKVD
-121 GSGSAFKSY
+121 GDNAVFKKY
-130 AANPRVLDENL
+130 AANPRVIDG
-141 DKLEKNILNVI
+141 DLERNILNVI
-152 YNGYKSNANGFMNG
+152 YNGYSSDANGIMKG
-166 IEDLNAIL
+166 LDRYNAIL
-174 VTQNAIWYYSDSA
+174 VTQTAIWYYSDSSPISLSA
-187 PLNDVNKMWERE
+187 AETMWEKE
-199 VRNGEISESQVTLMR
+199 AESGDISWEQVKLMR

-222 PNLEATAANKIPSGY
+222 PKLGETVVKKLPKNYK
-237 RLNIFKSENE
+237 LNIFVSKDESI
-247 DYQNLLSAEYV
+247 QNLLSAEYV
-258 PDDPPK
+258 PDSPPM
-264 PGDTSEHNPK
+264 PGEVPKEESPKEENPK
-274 TPELDGT
+274 VPDLDGRE
-281 PIPEDPKRP
+281 IPEVPQEPSDPVI
-290 DESSEPALPPLMPEL
+290 PPVIL

-326 PELDGEEVPEV
+326 PELDGQ
-337 PSESLEPALPPL
+337 
-349 MPELDGEE
+349 
-357 VPEVPSESL
+357 
-366 EPALPPLM
+366 
-374 PELDGEEVPEV
+374 
-385 PSESLEPALPPL
+385 
-397 MPELDGEEV
+397 EV

-497 MSGQTTPQVETE
+497 I
-509 DTKEPEVL
+509 
-517 MGGQSESVE
+517 
-526 FTKDTQTGMSGQTT
+526 
-540 PQVETEDTKEPGVLM
+540 
-555 GGQSESVEFTKD
+555 
-567 TQTGMSGQTTPQV
+567 
-580 ETEDTKEPGVLM
+580 
-592 GGQSESVE
+592 
-600 FTKDTQTGM
+600 

-651 TVTIV
+651 TVTII

-688 LPATGDIENVL
+688 LPATGDIGNVL

>member
-1 MNNKMFLNKEAGFL
+1 MNNKIFLNKEAGFL
-15 VHTKR
+15 AHTKR

-31 FFLLLACAGA
+31 FFMLLACAGA

-47 AYAADEKT
+47 AYAADERT

-65 YPWYGYDSYRG
+65 YPWYGYDAYTG
-76 IFARYHN
+76 AFLRYHD
-83 LKVNLKGS
+83 LRVNLNGS
-91 KEYQA
+91 RSYQV
-96 YCFNLTKYFP
+96 YCFNIKKNYPRPFTSSDKKWYKRLEGTAETFKVHAMAPRVGGEELTK
-106 RPTYSTTN
+106 
-114 NFYKKID
+114 
-121 GSGSAFKSY
+121 
-130 AANPRVLDENL
+130 
-141 DKLEKNILNVI
+141 KLRSVM
-152 YNGYKSNANGFMNG
+152 YNGYPNDGNNIMKGLEPSNA
-166 IEDLNAIL
+166 IE
-174 VTQNAIWYYSDSA
+174 VTQYAVWYYSDKSQYEIETLWKSEA
-187 PLNDVNKMWERE
+187 KE
-199 VRNGEISESQVTLMR
+199 GKISESQVTLMR
-214 EALKKLID
+214 EALRKLISSD
-222 PNLEATAANKIPSGY
+222 EDLVKQVPS
-237 RLNIFKSENE
+237 NFKLSTFESS
-247 DYQNLLSAEYV
+247 DKSYQNLLSAEYV

-264 PGDTSEHNPK
+264 PGDTPEHNPK

-305 DGEEVPEV
+305 DGEEVPE
-313 PSESLEPALPPLM
+313 
-326 PELDGEEVPEV
+326 
-337 PSESLEPALPPL
+337 
-349 MPELDGEE
+349 
-357 VPEVPSESL
+357 
-366 EPALPPLM
+366 
-374 PELDGEEVPEV
+374 
-385 PSESLEPALPPL
+385 
-397 MPELDGEEV
+397 
-406 PEKPSVD
+406 KPSVD
-413 LPIEVP
+413 LPIEVS

-466 NMVETEDTKEPEVLM
+466 NM
-481 GGQSESVEFT
+481 
-491 KDTQTG
+491 
-497 MSGQTTPQVETE
+497 VETE

-609 SGQTTPQVETEDTK
+609 SG
-623 EPGVLMGGQSESVEF
+623 
-638 TKDTQTG
+638 
-645 MSGFSE
+645 FSE
-651 TVTIV
+651 TVTII

-688 LPATGDIENVL
+688 LPATGDIGNVL

>member
-357 VPEVPSESL
+357 VPE
-366 EPALPPLM
+366 
-374 PELDGEEVPEV
+374 
-385 PSESLEPALPPL
+385 
-397 MPELDGEEV
+397 
-406 PEKPSVD
+406 KPSVD

-540 PQVETEDTKEPGVLM
+540 PQVETEDTKEPEVLM

-580 ETEDTKEPGVLM
+580 ETEDTKEPEVLM

>member
-1 MNNKMFLNKEAGFL
+1 MVNSYMFVRGEKMNNKMFLNKEAGFL
-15 VHTKR
+15 AHTKR

-31 FFLLLACAGA
+31 FFMLLACAGA
-41 IGFGQV
+41 IRFGQV
-47 AYAADEKT
+47 AYAADERT

-65 YPWYGYDSYRG
+65 YPWYGYDAYTG
-76 IFARYHN
+76 AFLRYHD
-83 LKVNLKGS
+83 LRVNLNGS
-91 KEYQA
+91 RSYQV
-96 YCFNLTKYFP
+96 YCFNIKKNYPRPFTSSDKKWYKRLEGTAETFKVHAMAPRVGGEELTK
-106 RPTYSTTN
+106 
-114 NFYKKID
+114 
-121 GSGSAFKSY
+121 
-130 AANPRVLDENL
+130 
-141 DKLEKNILNVI
+141 KLRSVM
-152 YNGYKSNANGFMNG
+152 YNGYPNDGNNIMKGLEPSNA
-166 IEDLNAIL
+166 IE
-174 VTQNAIWYYSDSA
+174 VTQYAVWYYSDKSQYEIETLWKSEA
-187 PLNDVNKMWERE
+187 KE
-199 VRNGEISESQVTLMR
+199 GKISESQVTLMR
-214 EALKKLID
+214 EALRKLISSD
-222 PNLEATAANKIPSGY
+222 EDLVKQVPS
-237 RLNIFKSENE
+237 NFKLSTFESS
-247 DYQNLLSAEYV
+247 DKSYQNLLSAEFV

-274 TPELDGT
+274 TPELDGS
-281 PIPEDPKRP
+281 PIPEDPKHP
-290 DESSEPALPPLMPEL
+290 DDNLEPTLPPVM
-305 DGEEVPEV
+305 
-313 PSESLEPALPPLM
+313 
-326 PELDGEEVPEV
+326 
-337 PSESLEPALPPL
+337 
-349 MPELDGEE
+349 
-357 VPEVPSESL
+357 
-366 EPALPPLM
+366 
-374 PELDGEEVPEV
+374 LDGEEVPEV

-466 NMVETEDTKEPEVLM
+466 NMVETEN
-481 GGQSESVEFT
+481 
-491 KDTQTG
+491 
-497 MSGQTTPQVETE
+497 
-509 DTKEPEVL
+509 TKEPEVL

-567 TQTGMSGQTTPQV
+567 TQTGMSGQTA
-580 ETEDTKEPGVLM
+580 
-592 GGQSESVE
+592 
-600 FTKDTQTGM
+600 
-609 SGQTTPQVETEDTK
+609 PQVETEDTK

-688 LPATGDIENVL
+688 LPATGDIGNVL

>member
-1 MNNKMFLNKEAGFL
+1 MNNKIFLNKEAGFL
-15 VHTKR
+15 AHTKR

-31 FFLLLACAGA
+31 FFMLLACAGA

-47 AYAADEKT
+47 AYAADERT

-65 YPWYGYDSYRG
+65 YPWYGYDAYTG
-76 IFARYHN
+76 AFLRYHD
-83 LKVNLKGS
+83 LRVNLNGS
-91 KEYQA
+91 RSYQV
-96 YCFNLTKYFP
+96 YCFNIKKNYPRPFTSSDKKWYKRLEGTAETFKVHAMAPRVGGEELTK
-106 RPTYSTTN
+106 
-114 NFYKKID
+114 
-121 GSGSAFKSY
+121 
-130 AANPRVLDENL
+130 
-141 DKLEKNILNVI
+141 KLRSVM
-152 YNGYKSNANGFMNG
+152 YNGYPNDGNNIMKGLEPSNA
-166 IEDLNAIL
+166 IE
-174 VTQNAIWYYSDSA
+174 VTQYAVWYYSDKSQYEIETLWKSEA
-187 PLNDVNKMWERE
+187 KE
-199 VRNGEISESQVTLMR
+199 GKISESQVTLMR
-214 EALKKLID
+214 EALRKLISSD
-222 PNLEATAANKIPSGY
+222 EDLVKQVPS
-237 RLNIFKSENE
+237 NFKLSTFESS
-247 DYQNLLSAEYV
+247 DKSYQNLLSAEFV

-274 TPELDGT
+274 TPELDGS
-281 PIPEDPKRP
+281 PIPEDPKHP
-290 DESSEPALPPLMPEL
+290 DDNLEPTLPPVML

-366 EPALPPLM
+366 EPALPSLM

-397 MPELDGEEV
+397 MPELDGQEV

-509 DTKEPEVL
+509 DTKEP
-517 MGGQSESVE
+517 
-526 FTKDTQTGMSGQTT
+526 
-540 PQVETEDTKEPGVLM
+540 GVLM

-567 TQTGMSGQTTPQV
+567 TQTGMSGQTA
-580 ETEDTKEPGVLM
+580 
-592 GGQSESVE
+592 
-600 FTKDTQTGM
+600 
-609 SGQTTPQVETEDTK
+609 PQVETEDTK

-688 LPATGDIENVL
+688 LPATGDIGNVL

>member
-374 PELDGEEVPEV
+374 PELDGEEVPE
-385 PSESLEPALPPL
+385 
-397 MPELDGEEV
+397 
-406 PEKPSVD
+406 KPSVD

-466 NMVETEDTKEPEVLM
+466 NMVETEDTKEPE
-481 GGQSESVEFT
+481 
-491 KDTQTG
+491 
-497 MSGQTTPQVETE
+497 
-509 DTKEPEVL
+509 
-517 MGGQSESVE
+517 
-526 FTKDTQTGMSGQTT
+526 
-540 PQVETEDTKEPGVLM
+540 VLM

>member
-15 VHTKR
+15 AHTKR
-20 KRRFAVTLVGV
+20 KRRFAVTLVEV
-31 FFLLLACAGA
+31 FFMLLACAGA
-41 IGFGQV
+41 IRFGQV
-47 AYAADEKT
+47 AYAADERT

-65 YPWYGYDSYRG
+65 YPWYGYDAYTG
-76 IFARYHN
+76 AFLRYHD
-83 LKVNLKGS
+83 LRVNLNGS
-91 KEYQA
+91 RSYQV
-96 YCFNLTKYFP
+96 YCFNIKKNYPRPFTSSDKKWYKRLEGTAETFKVHAMAPRVGGEELTK
-106 RPTYSTTN
+106 
-114 NFYKKID
+114 
-121 GSGSAFKSY
+121 
-130 AANPRVLDENL
+130 
-141 DKLEKNILNVI
+141 KLRSVM
-152 YNGYKSNANGFMNG
+152 YNGYPNDGNNIMKGLEPSNA
-166 IEDLNAIL
+166 IE
-174 VTQNAIWYYSDSA
+174 VTQYAVWYYSDKSQYEIETLWKSEA
-187 PLNDVNKMWERE
+187 KE
-199 VRNGEISESQVTLMR
+199 GKISESQVTLMR
-214 EALKKLID
+214 EALRKLISSD
-222 PNLEATAANKIPSGY
+222 EDLVKQVPS
-237 RLNIFKSENE
+237 NFKLSTFESS
-247 DYQNLLSAEYV
+247 DKSYQNLLSAEFV

-274 TPELDGT
+274 TPELDGS
-281 PIPEDPKRP
+281 PIPEDPKHP
-290 DESSEPALPPLMPEL
+290 DDNLEPTLPPVM
-305 DGEEVPEV
+305 
-313 PSESLEPALPPLM
+313 
-326 PELDGEEVPEV
+326 
-337 PSESLEPALPPL
+337 
-349 MPELDGEE
+349 
-357 VPEVPSESL
+357 
-366 EPALPPLM
+366 
-374 PELDGEEVPEV
+374 LDGEEVPEV

-466 NMVETEDTKEPEVLM
+466 NMVETEN
-481 GGQSESVEFT
+481 
-491 KDTQTG
+491 
-497 MSGQTTPQVETE
+497 
-509 DTKEPEVL
+509 TKEPEVL

-567 TQTGMSGQTTPQV
+567 TQTGMSGQTA
-580 ETEDTKEPGVLM
+580 
-592 GGQSESVE
+592 
-600 FTKDTQTGM
+600 
-609 SGQTTPQVETEDTK
+609 PQVETEDTK

-688 LPATGDIENVL
+688 LPATGDIGNVL

>member
-55 VPNFKSPDPD
+55 VPNRINSNPEF
-65 YPWYGYDSYRG
+65 PWYGYDSYSGRLL
-76 IFARYHN
+76 RYHN
-83 LKVNLKGS
+83 LKVNLNGS

-114 NFYKKID
+114 NFYKKIV
-121 GSGSAFKSY
+121 GSGSVFKSY

-166 IEDLNAIL
+166 IEDFNAIL
-174 VTQNAIWYYSDSA
+174 VTQTAIWYYSDSSPVSA
-187 PLNDVNKMWERE
+187 TAVEKMWDRE
-199 VRNGEISESQVTLMR
+199 VKDGDISLEQVKLMR
-214 EALKKLID
+214 DALKKLID
-222 PNLEATAANKIPSGY
+222 PNLEATAVNKIPSGY
-237 RLNIFKSENE
+237 RLNIFESENE
-247 DYQNLLSAEYV
+247 AYQNLLSAEYV
-258 PDDPPK
+258 PDSPPM
-264 PGDTSEHNPK
+264 PGEVPKEESPKEENPK
-274 TPELDGT
+274 IPDLDGHE
-281 PIPEDPKRP
+281 IPEVPQEPSDPVI
-290 DESSEPALPPLMPEL
+290 PPVIL

-326 PELDGEEVPEV
+326 PELDGQEVPEV
-337 PSESLEPALPPL
+337 SSESLEPALPPL
-349 MPELDGEE
+349 MPELDGQE
-357 VPEVPSESL
+357 VPEVSSESL

-374 PELDGEEVPEV
+374 PELDGQ
-385 PSESLEPALPPL
+385 
-397 MPELDGEEV
+397 EV
-406 PEKPSVD
+406 PEKPSID

-466 NMVETEDTKEPEVLM
+466 NM
-481 GGQSESVEFT
+481 
-491 KDTQTG
+491 
-497 MSGQTTPQVETE
+497 
-509 DTKEPEVL
+509 
-517 MGGQSESVE
+517 
-526 FTKDTQTGMSGQTT
+526 
-540 PQVETEDTKEPGVLM
+540 VETEDTKEPGVLM

-609 SGQTTPQVETEDTK
+609 SGQTAPQVETEDTK

-681 TKNITPI
+681 TKNIAPI
-688 LPATGDIENVL
+688 LPATGDIGNVL

>member
-1 MNNKMFLNKEAGFL
+1 MNNKIFLNKEAGFL
-15 VHTKR
+15 AHTKR

-31 FFLLLACAGA
+31 FFMLLACAGA

-65 YPWYGYDSYRG
+65 YPWYGYDAYTG
-76 IFARYHN
+76 AFLRYHD
-83 LKVNLKGS
+83 LRVNLNGS
-91 KEYQA
+91 RSYQV
-96 YCFNLTKYFP
+96 YCFNIKKNYPRPFTSSDKKWYKRLEGTAETFKVHAMAPRVGGEELTK
-106 RPTYSTTN
+106 
-114 NFYKKID
+114 
-121 GSGSAFKSY
+121 
-130 AANPRVLDENL
+130 
-141 DKLEKNILNVI
+141 KLRSVM
-152 YNGYKSNANGFMNG
+152 YNGYPNDGNNIMKGLEPSNA
-166 IEDLNAIL
+166 IE
-174 VTQNAIWYYSDSA
+174 VTQYAVWYYSDKSQYEIETLWKSEA
-187 PLNDVNKMWERE
+187 KE
-199 VRNGEISESQVTLMR
+199 GKISESQVTLMR
-214 EALKKLID
+214 EALRKLISSD
-222 PNLEATAANKIPSGY
+222 EDLVKQVPS
-237 RLNIFKSENE
+237 NFKLSTFESS
-247 DYQNLLSAEYV
+247 DKSYQNLLSAEFV

-274 TPELDGT
+274 TPELDGS
-281 PIPEDPKRP
+281 PIPEDPKHP
-290 DESSEPALPPLMPEL
+290 DDNLEPTLPPVMLDGEEVPEVPSESLEPALPPLMPEL

-397 MPELDGEEV
+397 MPELDGQEV

-509 DTKEPEVL
+509 DTKEP
-517 MGGQSESVE
+517 
-526 FTKDTQTGMSGQTT
+526 
-540 PQVETEDTKEPGVLM
+540 
-555 GGQSESVEFTKD
+555 
-567 TQTGMSGQTTPQV
+567 
-580 ETEDTKEPGVLM
+580 
-592 GGQSESVE
+592 
-600 FTKDTQTGM
+600 
-609 SGQTTPQVETEDTK
+609 
-623 EPGVLMGGQSESVEF
+623 GVLMGGQSESVEF

-688 LPATGDIENVL
+688 LPATGDIGNVL

>member
-15 VHTKR
+15 AHTKR

-31 FFLLLACAGA
+31 FFMLLAYAGA

-65 YPWYGYDSYRG
+65 YPWYGYDAYGKGYPGYDISKY
-76 IFARYHN
+76 YHD
-83 LKVNLKGS
+83 LRVNLNGS
-91 KEYQA
+91 QVYQV
-96 YCFNLTKYFP
+96 YCFNIQKIFP
-106 RPTYSTTN
+106 YNVKSVTQKW
-114 NFYKKID
+114 FKKVEGNSD
-121 GSGSAFKSY
+121 TFGLY
-130 AANPRVLDENL
+130 AMNPRVQGEELSQ
-141 DKLEKNILNVI
+141 KLRSVM
-152 YNGYKSNANGFMNG
+152 YNAYPKNANNIMDGL
-166 IEDLNAIL
+166 DTLNAIK
-174 VTQNAIWYYSDSA
+174 VTQSAVWYYSDKSEFEVDKQWESE
-187 PLNDVNKMWERE
+187 LNNH
-199 VRNGEISESQVTLMR
+199 EIDQEQVTLMR
-214 EALKKLID
+214 EALRKLISSNLEETVEKKL
-222 PNLEATAANKIPSGY
+222 PENYK
-237 RLNIFKSENE
+237 LNIFNPQDTSI
-247 DYQNLLSAEYV
+247 QHLLSAEFV
-258 PDDPPK
+258 PENPPR
-264 PGDTSEHNPK
+264 PGETPEYGPK
-274 TPELDGT
+274 TPELDGS
-281 PIPEDPKRP
+281 PIPEDPKHP
-290 DESSEPALPPLMPEL
+290 DDNLEPTLPPVML

-326 PELDGEEVPEV
+326 PELDGQ
-337 PSESLEPALPPL
+337 
-349 MPELDGEE
+349 
-357 VPEVPSESL
+357 
-366 EPALPPLM
+366 
-374 PELDGEEVPEV
+374 
-385 PSESLEPALPPL
+385 
-397 MPELDGEEV
+397 EV
-406 PEKPSVD
+406 PEKPSID

-509 DTKEPEVL
+509 DTKEP
-517 MGGQSESVE
+517 
-526 FTKDTQTGMSGQTT
+526 
-540 PQVETEDTKEPGVLM
+540 
-555 GGQSESVEFTKD
+555 
-567 TQTGMSGQTTPQV
+567 
-580 ETEDTKEPGVLM
+580 
-592 GGQSESVE
+592 
-600 FTKDTQTGM
+600 
-609 SGQTTPQVETEDTK
+609 
-623 EPGVLMGGQSESVEF
+623 GVLMGGQSESVEF

-651 TVTIV
+651 TATVV

-665 HFDNNEPK
+665 HFDNNEPE

>member
-15 VHTKR
+15 ARTKR

-31 FFLLLACAGA
+31 FFMLLACAGA

-47 AYAADEKT
+47 AYAADERT
-55 VPNFKSPDPD
+55 VPNHSSPNPEF
-65 YPWYGYDSYRG
+65 PWYGYDAYRG
-76 IFARYHN
+76 WFLRYHDLN
-83 LKVNLKGS
+83 VNLEGS
-91 KEYQA
+91 TSYQV
-96 YCFNLTKYFP
+96 YCFNLVRQEPSKVNGLRKNWF
-106 RPTYSTTN
+106 
-114 NFYKKID
+114 KKVD
-121 GSGSAFKSY
+121 GDNAVFKKY
-130 AANPRVLDENL
+130 AANPRVIDG
-141 DKLEKNILNVI
+141 DLERNILNVI
-152 YNGYKSNANGFMNG
+152 YNGYSSDANGIMKG
-166 IEDLNAIL
+166 LDRYNAIL
-174 VTQNAIWYYSDSA
+174 VTQTAIWYYSDSSPISLSA
-187 PLNDVNKMWERE
+187 AETMWEKE
-199 VRNGEISESQVTLMR
+199 AESGDISWEQVKLMR

-222 PNLEATAANKIPSGY
+222 PKLGETVVKKLPKNYK
-237 RLNIFKSENE
+237 LNIFVSKDESI
-247 DYQNLLSAEYV
+247 QNLLSAEYV
-258 PDDPPK
+258 PDSPPM
-264 PGDTSEHNPK
+264 PGEVPKEESPKEENPK
-274 TPELDGT
+274 IPDLDGRE
-281 PIPEDPKRP
+281 IPEVPQEPSDPVI
-290 DESSEPALPPLMPEL
+290 PPVIL

-374 PELDGEEVPEV
+374 PELDGQ
-385 PSESLEPALPPL
+385 
-397 MPELDGEEV
+397 EV

-419 RYEFNNKDQSPLAGE
+419 RYEFNNKDQSSLAGE

-481 GGQSESVEFT
+481 GSQSESVEFT

-497 MSGQTTPQVETE
+497 ISGQTTPQVETE
-509 DTKEPEVL
+509 DTKEL
-517 MGGQSESVE
+517 
-526 FTKDTQTGMSGQTT
+526 
-540 PQVETEDTKEPGVLM
+540 GVLM

-688 LPATGDIENVL
+688 LPATGDIGNVL

>member
-15 VHTKR
+15 AHTKR
-20 KRRFAVTLVGV
+20 KRRFAVTLVRV
-31 FFLLLACAGA
+31 FFMLLACAGA

-55 VPNFKSPDPD
+55 VPNRINSNPEF
-65 YPWYGYDSYRG
+65 PWYGYDAYKG
-76 IFARYHN
+76 FEARYHD

-91 KEYQA
+91 KEYQV
-96 YCFNLTKYFP
+96 YCFNLTRYEPNKEGS
-106 RPTYSTTN
+106 YSPN
-114 NFYKKID
+114 WYKKWD
-121 GSGSAFKSY
+121 GDEEIFTKHADSPRMKSKELS
-130 AANPRVLDENL
+130 N
-141 DKLEKNILNVI
+141 NILRVM
-152 YNGYKSNANGFMNG
+152 YNGYPNDANGIMKG
-166 IEDLNAIL
+166 LDRYNAIL
-174 VTQNAIWYYSDSA
+174 VTQHAVWYYSDKSQYTIDK
-187 PLNDVNKMWERE
+187 LWEKE
-199 VRNGEISESQVTLMR
+199 AKEGKISESQVTLMR

-222 PNLEATAANKIPSGY
+222 PKLSEESLKPVPSTF
-237 RLNIFKSENE
+237 RLNIFESQDKL
-247 DYQNLLSAEYV
+247 YQNLLSAEFV
-258 PDDPPK
+258 PENPPR
-264 PGDTSEHNPK
+264 PGETPEYGPK
-274 TPELDGT
+274 TPELDGS
-281 PIPEDPKRP
+281 PIPEDPKHP
-290 DESSEPALPPLMPEL
+290 DENSEPTLPPVML

-326 PELDGEEVPEV
+326 PELDGQ
-337 PSESLEPALPPL
+337 
-349 MPELDGEE
+349 
-357 VPEVPSESL
+357 
-366 EPALPPLM
+366 
-374 PELDGEEVPEV
+374 
-385 PSESLEPALPPL
+385 
-397 MPELDGEEV
+397 EV
-406 PEKPSVD
+406 PEKPSID

-466 NMVETEDTKEPEVLM
+466 NMVETEDTKEPGVLM

-509 DTKEPEVL
+509 DTKEPGVL

-526 FTKDTQTGMSGQTT
+526 FTKDTQTGMSGQTA

-651 TVTIV
+651 TATVV

-688 LPATGDIENVL
+688 LPATGDIGNVL

-709 LSIFSLLKNKQNN
+709 LPIFSLLKKQT
-722 KV
+722 KQ

>member
-1 MNNKMFLNKEAGFL
+1 MNNKIFLNKEASFL
-15 VHTKR
+15 AHTKR

-31 FFLLLACAGA
+31 FFMLLACAGA

-55 VPNFKSPDPD
+55 VPSHSSPNPEF
-65 YPWYGYDSYRG
+65 PWYGYDAYG
-76 IFARYHN
+76 KEYPGYNIWTRYHD
-83 LKVNLKGS
+83 LRVNLNGS
-91 KEYQA
+91 RSYQV
-96 YCFNLTKYFP
+96 YCFNIQSNYPSQKNSFIK
-106 RPTYSTTN
+106 N
-114 NFYKKID
+114 WFKKIE
-121 GSGSAFKSY
+121 GNGKSFVDY
-130 AANPRVLDENL
+130 AHTT
-141 DKLEKNILNVI
+141 KLGKEELEQRLLSLLYNAYPNDA
-152 YNGYKSNANGFMNG
+152 NGYMKGL
-166 IEDLNAIL
+166 EHLNAIT
-174 VTQNAIWYYSDSA
+174 VTQYAVWHYSDNSQYQFET
-187 PLNDVNKMWERE
+187 LWESE
-199 VRNGEISESQVTLMR
+199 AKEGKISRSQVTLMR

-222 PNLEATAANKIPSGY
+222 PNLEATAVNKIPSGY
-237 RLNIFKSENE
+237 RLNIFESENE
-247 DYQNLLSAEYV
+247 AYQNLLSAEYV

-264 PGDTSEHNPK
+264 PGETSEHNPK

-281 PIPEDPKRP
+281 PIPEDPKHP
-290 DESSEPALPPLMPEL
+290 DDNLEPTLPPVML

-326 PELDGEEVPEV
+326 PELDGQ
-337 PSESLEPALPPL
+337 
-349 MPELDGEE
+349 
-357 VPEVPSESL
+357 
-366 EPALPPLM
+366 
-374 PELDGEEVPEV
+374 
-385 PSESLEPALPPL
+385 
-397 MPELDGEEV
+397 EV
-406 PEKPSVD
+406 PEKPSID

-540 PQVETEDTKEPGVLM
+540 PQVETEDTKEP
-555 GGQSESVEFTKD
+555 E
-567 TQTGMSGQTTPQV
+567 
-580 ETEDTKEPGVLM
+580 
-592 GGQSESVE
+592 
-600 FTKDTQTGM
+600 
-609 SGQTTPQVETEDTK
+609 
-623 EPGVLMGGQSESVEF
+623 VLMGGQSESVEF

-651 TVTIV
+651 TATVV

-709 LSIFSLLKNKQNN
+709 LSIFSLLKNKQSN
-722 KV
+722 KKV

>member
-15 VHTKR
+15 AHTKR

-31 FFLLLACAGA
+31 FFMLLACAGA

-55 VPNFKSPDPD
+55 VPNHSSPNPEF
-65 YPWYGYDSYRG
+65 PWYGYDAYRG
-76 IFARYHN
+76 WFLRYHDLN
-83 LKVNLKGS
+83 VNLEGS
-91 KEYQA
+91 TSYQV
-96 YCFNLTKYFP
+96 YCFNLVRQEPSKVNGLRKNWF
-106 RPTYSTTN
+106 
-114 NFYKKID
+114 KKVD
-121 GSGSAFKSY
+121 GDNAVFKKY
-130 AANPRVLDENL
+130 AANPRVIDG
-141 DKLEKNILNVI
+141 DLERNILNVI
-152 YNGYKSNANGFMNG
+152 YNGYSSDANGIMKG
-166 IEDLNAIL
+166 LDRYNAIL
-174 VTQNAIWYYSDSA
+174 VTQTAIWYYSDSSPISLSA
-187 PLNDVNKMWERE
+187 AETMWEKE
-199 VRNGEISESQVTLMR
+199 AESGDISWEQVKLMR

-222 PNLEATAANKIPSGY
+222 PKLGETVVKKLPKNYK
-237 RLNIFKSENE
+237 LNIFVSKDESI
-247 DYQNLLSAEYV
+247 QNLLSAEYV
-258 PDDPPK
+258 PDSPPM
-264 PGDTSEHNPK
+264 PGEVPKEESPKEENPK
-274 TPELDGT
+274 IPDLDGHE
-281 PIPEDPKRP
+281 IPEVPQEPSDPVI
-290 DESSEPALPPLMPEL
+290 PPVIL

-374 PELDGEEVPEV
+374 PELDGEEVPSESLEPALPPLMPELDGEEVPEVPSESLEPALPPLMPELDGEEIPEV

-406 PEKPSVD
+406 PEKPSID

-497 MSGQTTPQVETE
+497 MSG
-509 DTKEPEVL
+509 
-517 MGGQSESVE
+517 
-526 FTKDTQTGMSGQTT
+526 
-540 PQVETEDTKEPGVLM
+540 
-555 GGQSESVEFTKD
+555 
-567 TQTGMSGQTTPQV
+567 
-580 ETEDTKEPGVLM
+580 
-592 GGQSESVE
+592 
-600 FTKDTQTGM
+600 
-609 SGQTTPQVETEDTK
+609 
-623 EPGVLMGGQSESVEF
+623 
-638 TKDTQTG
+638 
-645 MSGFSE
+645 FSE

-688 LPATGDIENVL
+688 LPATGDIGNVL

>member
-1 MNNKMFLNKEAGFL
+1 MVSSYMFVRGEKMNNKMFLNNEAGFL

-31 FFLLLACAGA
+31 FFMLLACAGA

-65 YPWYGYDSYRG
+65 YPWYGYDAYTG
-76 IFARYHN
+76 AFLRYHD
-83 LKVNLKGS
+83 LRVNLNGS
-91 KEYQA
+91 RSYQV
-96 YCFNLTKYFP
+96 YCFNIKKNYPRPFTSSNKKWYKRLEGTAETFKVHAMAPRVGGEELTK
-106 RPTYSTTN
+106 
-114 NFYKKID
+114 
-121 GSGSAFKSY
+121 
-130 AANPRVLDENL
+130 
-141 DKLEKNILNVI
+141 KLRSVM
-152 YNGYKSNANGFMNG
+152 YNGYPNDGNNIMKGLEPSNA
-166 IEDLNAIL
+166 IE
-174 VTQNAIWYYSDSA
+174 VTQYAVWYYSDKSQYEIETLWKSEA
-187 PLNDVNKMWERE
+187 KE
-199 VRNGEISESQVTLMR
+199 GKISESQVTLMR
-214 EALKKLID
+214 EALRKLISSD
-222 PNLEATAANKIPSGY
+222 EDLVKQVPS
-237 RLNIFKSENE
+237 NFKLSTFESS
-247 DYQNLLSAEYV
+247 DKSYQNLLSAEFV

-274 TPELDGT
+274 TPELDGS
-281 PIPEDPKRP
+281 PIPEDPKHP
-290 DESSEPALPPLMPEL
+290 DDNLEPTLPPVML

-406 PEKPSVD
+406 PEKPSID

-466 NMVETEDTKEPEVLM
+466 NMVETEDTKEPGVLM

-497 MSGQTTPQVETE
+497 MRGQTTPQVETE
-509 DTKEPEVL
+509 DTKEPGAL

-526 FTKDTQTGMSGQTT
+526 FTKDTQTGMRGQTA

-567 TQTGMSGQTTPQV
+567 TQTGMRGQTA
-580 ETEDTKEPGVLM
+580 
-592 GGQSESVE
+592 
-600 FTKDTQTGM
+600 
-609 SGQTTPQVETEDTK
+609 PQVETEDTK

>member
-1 MNNKMFLNKEAGFL
+1 MNNKIFLNKEAGFL
-15 VHTKR
+15 AHTKR

-31 FFLLLACAGA
+31 FFMLLACAGA

-65 YPWYGYDSYRG
+65 YPWYGYDAYTG
-76 IFARYHN
+76 AFLRYHD
-83 LKVNLKGS
+83 LRVNLNGS
-91 KEYQA
+91 RSYQV
-96 YCFNLTKYFP
+96 YCFNIKKNYPRPFTSSDKKWYKRLEGTAETFKVHAMAPRVGGEELTK
-106 RPTYSTTN
+106 
-114 NFYKKID
+114 
-121 GSGSAFKSY
+121 
-130 AANPRVLDENL
+130 
-141 DKLEKNILNVI
+141 KLRSVM
-152 YNGYKSNANGFMNG
+152 YNGYPNDGNNIMKGLEPSNA
-166 IEDLNAIL
+166 IE
-174 VTQNAIWYYSDSA
+174 VTQYAVWYYSDKSQYEIETLWKSEA
-187 PLNDVNKMWERE
+187 KE
-199 VRNGEISESQVTLMR
+199 GKISESQVTLMR
-214 EALKKLID
+214 EALRKLISSD
-222 PNLEATAANKIPSGY
+222 EDLVKQVPS
-237 RLNIFKSENE
+237 NFKLSTFESS
-247 DYQNLLSAEYV
+247 DKSYQNLLSAEFV

-274 TPELDGT
+274 TPELDGS
-281 PIPEDPKRP
+281 PIPEDPKHP
-290 DESSEPALPPLMPEL
+290 DDNLEPTLPPVM
-305 DGEEVPEV
+305 
-313 PSESLEPALPPLM
+313 
-326 PELDGEEVPEV
+326 LDGEEVPEV

-509 DTKEPEVL
+509 DTKEP
-517 MGGQSESVE
+517 
-526 FTKDTQTGMSGQTT
+526 
-540 PQVETEDTKEPGVLM
+540 
-555 GGQSESVEFTKD
+555 
-567 TQTGMSGQTTPQV
+567 
-580 ETEDTKEPGVLM
+580 
-592 GGQSESVE
+592 
-600 FTKDTQTGM
+600 
-609 SGQTTPQVETEDTK
+609 
-623 EPGVLMGGQSESVEF
+623 GVLMGGQSESVEF

-688 LPATGDIENVL
+688 LPATGDIGNVL

>member
-15 VHTKR
+15 AHTKR

-31 FFLLLACAGA
+31 FFMLLACAGS

-55 VPNFKSPDPD
+55 VPNRINSNPEF
-65 YPWYGYDSYRG
+65 PWYGYDSYSGRLL
-76 IFARYHN
+76 RYHN
-83 LKVNLKGS
+83 LKVNLNGS

-96 YCFNLTKYFP
+96 YCFNLNRFEPKKEESYLP
-106 RPTYSTTN
+106 N
-114 NFYKKID
+114 WYKRWD
-121 GSGSAFKSY
+121 GSEETFVKY
-130 AANPRVLDENL
+130 ADNPRKDNESSRVIGVE
-141 DKLEKNILNVI
+141 LEKNILRVL
-152 YNGYKSNANGFMNG
+152 YNGYPNNGNG
-166 IEDLNAIL
+166 IMEGLEPLNAIL
-174 VTQNAIWYYSDSA
+174 VTQNAVWYYSDNSSISNTDDFFTTEA
-187 PLNDVNKMWERE
+187 KDLNIKPEQL
-199 VRNGEISESQVTLMR
+199 SLMR
-214 EALKKLID
+214 VALKKLID
-222 PNLEATAANKIPSGY
+222 PKLSEESLKPVPSTF
-237 RLNIFKSENE
+237 RLNIFESQDKR
-247 DYQNLLSAEYV
+247 YQNLLSAEFV
-258 PDDPPK
+258 PENPPK
-264 PGDTSEHNPK
+264 PGETPEHGPK

-281 PIPEDPKRP
+281 PIPEGPQRP
-290 DESSEPALPPLMPEL
+290 NESLEPTLPPLMPEL

-326 PELDGEEVPEV
+326 PELDGQ
-337 PSESLEPALPPL
+337 
-349 MPELDGEE
+349 
-357 VPEVPSESL
+357 
-366 EPALPPLM
+366 
-374 PELDGEEVPEV
+374 
-385 PSESLEPALPPL
+385 
-397 MPELDGEEV
+397 EV

-466 NMVETEDTKEPEVLM
+466 NMVETEDTKEPEVLMGGQSESVEFTKNTQTGMGGQTTPQVETEDTKEPEVLM

-567 TQTGMSGQTTPQV
+567 TQTGMSG
-580 ETEDTKEPGVLM
+580 
-592 GGQSESVE
+592 
-600 FTKDTQTGM
+600 
-609 SGQTTPQVETEDTK
+609 
-623 EPGVLMGGQSESVEF
+623 
-638 TKDTQTG
+638 
-645 MSGFSE
+645 FSE

-688 LPATGDIENVL
+688 LPATGDIGNVL

>member
-1 MNNKMFLNKEAGFL
+1 MNNKIFLNKEAS
-15 VHTKR
+15 
-20 KRRFAVTLVGV
+20 
-31 FFLLLACAGA
+31 FFGTHKKKKAICCHFSGSLFMLLACAGA

-55 VPNFKSPDPD
+55 VPSHSSPNPEF
-65 YPWYGYDSYRG
+65 PWYGYDAYG
-76 IFARYHN
+76 KEYPGYNIWTRYHD
-83 LKVNLKGS
+83 LRVNLNGS
-91 KEYQA
+91 RSYQV
-96 YCFNLTKYFP
+96 YCFNIQSNYPSQKNSFIK
-106 RPTYSTTN
+106 N
-114 NFYKKID
+114 WFKKIE
-121 GSGSAFKSY
+121 GNGKSFVDY
-130 AANPRVLDENL
+130 AHTT
-141 DKLEKNILNVI
+141 KLGKEELEQRLLSLLYNAYPNDA
-152 YNGYKSNANGFMNG
+152 NGYMKGL
-166 IEDLNAIL
+166 EHLNAIT
-174 VTQNAIWYYSDSA
+174 VTQYAVWHYSDNSQYQFET
-187 PLNDVNKMWERE
+187 LWESE
-199 VRNGEISESQVTLMR
+199 AKEGKISRSQVTLMR

-222 PNLEATAANKIPSGY
+222 PNLEATAVNKIPSGY
-237 RLNIFKSENE
+237 RLNIFESENE
-247 DYQNLLSAEYV
+247 AYQNLLSAEYV

-264 PGDTSEHNPK
+264 PGETSEHNPK

-281 PIPEDPKRP
+281 PIPEDPKHP
-290 DESSEPALPPLMPEL
+290 DDNLEPTLPPVML

-326 PELDGEEVPEV
+326 PELDGQ
-337 PSESLEPALPPL
+337 
-349 MPELDGEE
+349 
-357 VPEVPSESL
+357 
-366 EPALPPLM
+366 
-374 PELDGEEVPEV
+374 
-385 PSESLEPALPPL
+385 
-397 MPELDGEEV
+397 EV
-406 PEKPSVD
+406 PEKPSID

-497 MSGQTTPQVETE
+497 MSGQTTPQIETE

-526 FTKDTQTGMSGQTT
+526 FTKDTQTGMSG
-540 PQVETEDTKEPGVLM
+540 
-555 GGQSESVEFTKD
+555 
-567 TQTGMSGQTTPQV
+567 
-580 ETEDTKEPGVLM
+580 
-592 GGQSESVE
+592 
-600 FTKDTQTGM
+600 
-609 SGQTTPQVETEDTK
+609 
-623 EPGVLMGGQSESVEF
+623 
-638 TKDTQTG
+638 
-645 MSGFSE
+645 FSE
-651 TVTIV
+651 TATVV

-709 LSIFSLLKNKQNN
+709 LSIFSLLKNKQSN
-722 KV
+722 KKV